1 MTSKIELIFLRDLTR
16 RLLAGRCHPLEHEIR
31 HHTGKLDHLC
41 VHDVPSKCPVS
52 LSLTCN
58 WRAWKAPVA
67 FRHRCPCTCPGG
79 RTINIDFHF
88 EIMFLL
94 RRASYLCCFSFSTIN
109 TRAAGRFPPRAVFP
123 GSSRS
128 LFPLPFRYR
137 MPWRQQRLVLSF
149 KSWNNAISPWPFG
162 G

>member
-1 MTSKIELIFLRDLTR
+1 M
-16 RLLAGRCHPLEHEIR
+16 
-31 HHTGKLDHLC
+31 
-41 VHDVPSKCPVS
+41 CPVS

-67 FRHRCPCTCPGG
+67 LRHRCPCTCPGG
-79 RTINIDFHF
+79 RTINIDFYF

-94 RRASYLCCFSFSTIN
+94 KRASYLCCFSFSTIN

-149 KSWNNAISPWPFG
+149 KSWNNAISPVAVWWIMWCYTYTHWTNVQDTEIQPELVNVTRNSQQQWHF
-162 G
+162 